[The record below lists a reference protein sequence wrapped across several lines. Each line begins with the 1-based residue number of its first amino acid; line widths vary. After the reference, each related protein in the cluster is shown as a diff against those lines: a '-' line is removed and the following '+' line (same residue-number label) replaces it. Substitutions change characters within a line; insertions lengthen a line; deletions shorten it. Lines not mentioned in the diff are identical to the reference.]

1 MILGI
6 DTGGTYT
13 DTVILDVNRVISKGK
28 ALTTHYNLT
37 VGIKNSIEKLDK
49 NLLNKTSSVI
59 LSTTLATNSIVELRR
74 LEKVKEVLIGY
85 DKDFFLKSTNIPNW
99 LDFEFVDGMIDVS
112 GSEVH
117 PLDIEKLKRIPKYSY
132 PVAISGYMSPI
143 NPKYEE
149 IAKSILKEK
158 SPYPIVCGHELSG
171 ELNSIKRAITT
182 ALNASLIPSISR
194 FVRDVQSVIKE
205 KGIEAEIFIV
215 NADGS
220 IANVEEAME
229 KPIKTVLS
237 GPAASSIGGV
247 FLSGIENGIVVD
259 MGGTTTDI
267 SLIENSVPI
276 LSKEGAKVGDWELLL
291 PSLKMRTVGLGGDS
305 RIYPYKDSIEIG
317 PTRVIPISVLSSA
330 FPDVKKK
337 LKIKTTS
344 SLVPPN
350 EFLLKL
356 REPSFDLNETEQKL
370 LNNLNSEPISLEE
383 ATKICNLSH
392 PYILENAI
400 GRLEEMGIIIR
411 SGFTPTDVLNYLGEC
426 QIGDIEAGI
435 IATKAFSN
443 LQENIV
449 QLIKKSIIKKM
460 TIEILRYLF
469 SIDYKNDNLEG
480 LSSLLVNSSLEMDF
494 KHIIP
499 EFSLPMPIVGIGAP
513 IKSFIYD
520 VAKILHTEA
529 IVPEHYEVANAVGAG
544 SGRVLRVLELEIV
557 PIVVGTE
564 IKGYRINGLDRR
576 FSEFE
581 DAKNYAIKY
590 GKEVISSQISKL
602 LRRQGLET
610 KIDISSSNIGGDVS
624 VKKIRILGVGRVV

>member
-13 DTVILDVNRVISKGK
+13 DAVLLDNDKVVSKGK
-28 ALTTHYNLT
+28 ALTTHYNLM
-37 VGIKNSIEKLDK
+37 VGIKESIEKL
-49 NLLNKTSSVI
+49 NKDFLSEVSSVI

-85 DKDFFLKSTNIPNW
+85 DRNFFLKSIKIPGW
-99 LDFEFVDGMIDVS
+99 LELEFVDGMIDIS
-112 GSEVH
+112 GNEVL
-117 PLDIEKLKRIPKYSY
+117 PLDIEGLRKIPEHEY

-149 IAKSILKEK
+149 MAKSILKEK
-158 SPYPIVCGHELSG
+158 SSYPVVCGHELSG

-194 FVRDVQSVIKE
+194 FIKDVQDVMKE
-205 KGIEAEIFIV
+205 KGIDANVFIV

-220 IANVEEAME
+220 IVDVEEAME

-267 SLIENSVPI
+267 SLIENSVPM
-276 LSKEGAKVGDWELLL
+276 LSKEGAKVGTWDLLL

-305 RIYPYKDSIEIG
+305 RIYPYRDSIEIG
-317 PTRVIPISVLSSA
+317 PTRVIPISILSSI
-330 FPDVKKK
+330 FPDIKKK
-337 LKIKTTS
+337 LKIKVDS

-350 EFLLKL
+350 EFILKL
-356 REPSFDLNETEQKL
+356 REPSFDLNQIEEKL
-370 LNNLNSEPISLEE
+370 LNNLNSEPISIEE
-383 ATKICNLSH
+383 ATRICNLSH
-392 PYILENAI
+392 PYILNNAI
-400 GRLEEMGIIIR
+400 QRLEEMGIIIR
-411 SGFTPTDVLNYLGEC
+411 SGFTPTDVLNYAGEC
-426 QIGDIEAGI
+426 QIGDVEAGAM
-435 IATKAFSN
+435 ATRAFSN
-443 LQENIV
+443 LQENIA

-469 SIDYKNDNLEG
+469 LIDYKDDNLEG
-480 LSSLLVNSSLEMDF
+480 LLGSIINSSITGDF
-494 KHIIP
+494 RHIMP

-520 VAKILHTEA
+520 VAKLLHTEA

-557 PIVVGTE
+557 PIVVGAE

-581 DAKNYAIKY
+581 DAKNYAINY
-590 GKEVISSQISKL
+590 GRETIGSLVSRLLKGQSSEVKIEISP
-602 LRRQGLET
+602 G
-610 KIDISSSNIGGDVS
+610 IGGDRS
-624 VKKIRILGVGRVV
+624 VIKILGIGRVQ

>member
-13 DTVILDVNRVISKGK
+13 DAVLLDNDKVVSKGK
-28 ALTTHYNLT
+28 ALTTHYNLM
-37 VGIKNSIEKLDK
+37 VGIKESIEKL
-49 NLLNKTSSVI
+49 NKDFLSEVSSVI

-85 DKDFFLKSTNIPNW
+85 DRNFFLKSIKIPGW
-99 LDFEFVDGMIDVS
+99 LELEFVDGMIDIS
-112 GSEVH
+112 GNEVL
-117 PLDIEKLKRIPKYSY
+117 PLDIEGLRKIPEHEY

-149 IAKSILKEK
+149 MAKSILKEK
-158 SPYPIVCGHELSG
+158 SSYPVVCGHELSG

-194 FVRDVQSVIKE
+194 FIKDVQDVMKE
-205 KGIEAEIFIV
+205 KGIDANVFIV

-220 IANVEEAME
+220 IVDVEEAME

-267 SLIENSVPI
+267 SLIENSVPM
-276 LSKEGAKVGDWELLL
+276 LSKEGAKVGTWDLLL

-305 RIYPYKDSIEIG
+305 RIYPYRDSIEIG
-317 PTRVIPISVLSSA
+317 PTRVIPISILSSI
-330 FPDVKKK
+330 FPDIKKK
-337 LKIKTTS
+337 LKIKVDS

-350 EFLLKL
+350 EFILKL
-356 REPSFDLNETEQKL
+356 REPSFDLNQIEEKL
-370 LNNLNSEPISLEE
+370 LNNLNSEPISIEE
-383 ATKICNLSH
+383 ATRICNLSH
-392 PYILENAI
+392 PYILNNAI
-400 GRLEEMGIIIR
+400 QRLEEMGIIIR
-411 SGFTPTDVLNYLGEC
+411 SGFTPTDVLNYAGEC
-426 QIGDIEAGI
+426 QIGDVEAGAM
-435 IATKAFSN
+435 ATRAFSN
-443 LQENIV
+443 LQENIA

-469 SIDYKNDNLEG
+469 LIDYKDDNLEG
-480 LSSLLVNSSLEMDF
+480 LLGSIINSSITGDF
-494 KHIIP
+494 RHIMP

-520 VAKILHTEA
+520 VAKLLHTEA

-557 PIVVGTE
+557 PIVVGAE

-581 DAKNYAIKY
+581 DAKNYAINY
-590 GKEVISSQISKL
+590 GRETISSLVSRLLKGQGSEVKIEISP
-602 LRRQGLET
+602 G
-610 KIDISSSNIGGDVS
+610 IGGDRS
-624 VKKIRILGVGRVV
+624 VIKILGIGRVQ

>member
-13 DTVILDVNRVISKGK
+13 DAVLLDNDKVVSKGK
-28 ALTTHYNLT
+28 ALTTHYNLM
-37 VGIKNSIEKLDK
+37 VGIKESIEKL
-49 NLLNKTSSVI
+49 NKDFLSEVSSVI

-85 DKDFFLKSTNIPNW
+85 DRNFFLKSIKIPGW
-99 LDFEFVDGMIDVS
+99 LELEFVDGMIDIS
-112 GSEVH
+112 GNEVL
-117 PLDIEKLKRIPKYSY
+117 PLDIEGLRKISEHEY

-149 IAKSILKEK
+149 MAKSILKEK
-158 SPYPIVCGHELSG
+158 SSYPVVCGHELSG

-194 FVRDVQSVIKE
+194 FIKDVQDVMKE
-205 KGIEAEIFIV
+205 KGIDANVFIV

-220 IANVEEAME
+220 IVDVEEAME

-267 SLIENSVPI
+267 SLIENSVPM
-276 LSKEGAKVGDWELLL
+276 LSKEGAKVGTWDLLL

-305 RIYPYKDSIEIG
+305 RIYPYRDSIEIG
-317 PTRVIPISVLSSA
+317 PTRVIPISILSSI
-330 FPDVKKK
+330 FPDIKKK
-337 LKIKTTS
+337 LKIKVDS

-350 EFLLKL
+350 EFILKL
-356 REPSFDLNETEQKL
+356 REPSFDLNQIEEKL
-370 LNNLNSEPISLEE
+370 LNNLNSEPISIEE
-383 ATKICNLSH
+383 ATRICNLSH
-392 PYILENAI
+392 PYILNNAI
-400 GRLEEMGIIIR
+400 QRLEEMGIIIR
-411 SGFTPTDVLNYLGEC
+411 SGFTPTDVLNYVGEC
-426 QIGDIEAGI
+426 QIGDVEAGAM
-435 IATKAFSN
+435 ATRAFSN
-443 LQENIV
+443 LQENIA

-469 SIDYKNDNLEG
+469 LIDYKDDNLEG
-480 LSSLLVNSSLEMDF
+480 LLGSIINSSITGDF
-494 KHIIP
+494 RHIMP

-520 VAKILHTEA
+520 VAKLLHTEA

-557 PIVVGTE
+557 PIVVGAE

-581 DAKNYAIKY
+581 DAKNYAINY
-590 GKEVISSQISKL
+590 GRETIGSLVSRLLKGQSSEVKIEISP
-602 LRRQGLET
+602 G
-610 KIDISSSNIGGDVS
+610 IGGDRS
-624 VKKIRILGVGRVV
+624 VIKILGIGRVQ

>member
-13 DTVILDVNRVISKGK
+13 DAVLLDNDKVVSKGK
-28 ALTTHYNLT
+28 ALTTHYNLM
-37 VGIKNSIEKLDK
+37 VGIKESIEKL
-49 NLLNKTSSVI
+49 NKDFLSEVSSVI

-85 DKDFFLKSTNIPNW
+85 DRNFFLKSIKIPGW
-99 LDFEFVDGMIDVS
+99 LELEFVDGMIDIS
-112 GSEVH
+112 GNEVL
-117 PLDIEKLKRIPKYSY
+117 PLDIEGLRKIPEHEY

-149 IAKSILKEK
+149 MAKSILKEK
-158 SPYPIVCGHELSG
+158 SSYPVVCGHELSG

-194 FVRDVQSVIKE
+194 FIKDVQDVMKE
-205 KGIEAEIFIV
+205 KGIDANVFIV

-220 IANVEEAME
+220 IVDVEEAME

-267 SLIENSVPI
+267 SLIENSVPM
-276 LSKEGAKVGDWELLL
+276 LSKEGAKVGTWDLLL

-305 RIYPYKDSIEIG
+305 RIYPYRDSIEIG
-317 PTRVIPISVLSSA
+317 PTRVIPISILSSI
-330 FPDVKKK
+330 FPDIKKK
-337 LKIKTTS
+337 LKIKVDS

-350 EFLLKL
+350 EFILKL
-356 REPSFDLNETEQKL
+356 REPSFDLNQIEEKL
-370 LNNLNSEPISLEE
+370 LNNLNSEPISIEE
-383 ATKICNLSH
+383 ATRICNLSH
-392 PYILENAI
+392 PYILNNAI
-400 GRLEEMGIIIR
+400 QRLEEMGIIIR
-411 SGFTPTDVLNYLGEC
+411 SGFTPTDVLNYVGEC
-426 QIGDIEAGI
+426 QIGDVEAGAM
-435 IATKAFSN
+435 ATRAFSN
-443 LQENIV
+443 LQENIA

-469 SIDYKNDNLEG
+469 LIDYKDDNLEG
-480 LSSLLVNSSLEMDF
+480 LLGSIINSSITGDF
-494 KHIIP
+494 RHIMP

-520 VAKILHTEA
+520 VAKLLHTEA

-557 PIVVGTE
+557 PIVVGAE

-581 DAKNYAIKY
+581 DAKNYAINY
-590 GKEVISSQISKL
+590 GRETISSLVSRLLKGQGSEVKIEISP
-602 LRRQGLET
+602 G
-610 KIDISSSNIGGDVS
+610 IGGDRS
-624 VKKIRILGVGRVV
+624 VIKILGIGRVQ

>member
-13 DTVILDVNRVISKGK
+13 DAVLLDNDKVVSKGK
-28 ALTTHYNLT
+28 ALTTHYNLM
-37 VGIKNSIEKLDK
+37 VGIKESIEKL
-49 NLLNKTSSVI
+49 NKDFLSGVSSVI

-85 DKDFFLKSTNIPNW
+85 DRNFFLKSIKIPGW
-99 LDFEFVDGMIDVS
+99 LELEFVDGMIDIS
-112 GSEVH
+112 GNEVL
-117 PLDIEKLKRIPKYSY
+117 PLDIEGLRKIPEHEY

-149 IAKSILKEK
+149 MAKSILKER
-158 SPYPIVCGHELSG
+158 SSYPVVCGHELSG

-194 FVRDVQSVIKE
+194 FIKDVQDVMKE
-205 KGIEAEIFIV
+205 KGIDANVFIV

-220 IANVEEAME
+220 IVDVEEAME

-267 SLIENSVPI
+267 SLIENSVPM
-276 LSKEGAKVGDWELLL
+276 LSKEGAKVGTWDLLL

-305 RIYPYKDSIEIG
+305 RIYPYRDSIEIG
-317 PTRVIPISVLSSA
+317 PTRVIPISILSSI
-330 FPDVKKK
+330 FPDIKKK
-337 LKIKTTS
+337 LKIKVDS

-350 EFLLKL
+350 EFILKL
-356 REPSFDLNETEQKL
+356 REPSFDLNQIEEKL
-370 LNNLNSEPISLEE
+370 LNNLNSEPISIEE
-383 ATKICNLSH
+383 ATRICNLSH
-392 PYILENAI
+392 PYILNNAI
-400 GRLEEMGIIIR
+400 QRLEEMGIIIR
-411 SGFTPTDVLNYLGEC
+411 SGFTPTDVLNYVGEC
-426 QIGDIEAGI
+426 QIGDVEAGAM
-435 IATKAFSN
+435 ATRAFSN
-443 LQENIV
+443 LQENIA

-469 SIDYKNDNLEG
+469 LIDYKDDNLEG
-480 LSSLLVNSSLEMDF
+480 LLGSIINSSITGDF
-494 KHIIP
+494 RHIMP

-520 VAKILHTEA
+520 VAKLLHTEA

-557 PIVVGTE
+557 PIVVGAE

-581 DAKNYAIKY
+581 DAKNYAINY
-590 GKEVISSQISKL
+590 GRETISSLVSRLLKGQGSEVKIEISP
-602 LRRQGLET
+602 G
-610 KIDISSSNIGGDVS
+610 IGGDRS
-624 VKKIRILGVGRVV
+624 VIKILGIGRVQ